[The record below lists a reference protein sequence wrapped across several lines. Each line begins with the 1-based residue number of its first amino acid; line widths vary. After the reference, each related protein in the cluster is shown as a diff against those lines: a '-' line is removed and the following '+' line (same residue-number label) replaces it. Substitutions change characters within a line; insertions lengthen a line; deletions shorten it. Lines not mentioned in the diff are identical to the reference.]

1 MPWRR
6 GKRPRAGQ
14 PRQVIAMTDDNH
26 SGVRADAYFAIIPEW
41 VLDAGVSPSA
51 VVVYLTLARY
61 ANRQTRSCYPSK
73 ETLSEKSRLSA
84 NTVSRCLTE
93 LRDVGAIT
101 SKRRNFNGLP
111 TSNIY
116 TLHMAGPF
124 GQVIEPEAEKP
135 LIPNSEA
142 LIPNFE
148 ADIPNFG
155 IQTRQSNHT
164 KRTRSISSSSE
175 DDGQFDQF
183 WSVYPRKV
191 GKGVARKAWIK
202 ALKETPAEQI
212 IAGAEQYAR
221 QRAEQD
227 PKYTAHPSS
236 WLAAERWTDEPD
248 PEFRG
253 GSRAEVSDRLFKEA
267 LARLSSDAKELEA

>member
-1 MPWRR
+1 MSRR
-6 GKRPRAGQ
+6 RVNVPGPDNQDRWY
-14 PRQVIAMTDDNH
+14 AMTDDNH

-73 ETLSEKSRLSA
+73 ETLSEKSGLSA
-84 NTVSRCLTE
+84 NTVSRCLSE
-93 LRDVGAIT
+93 LRDIGAIT
-101 SKRRNFNGLP
+101 SRRRNVNGVP

-116 TLHMAGPF
+116 ILHMAGPN
-124 GQVIEPEAEKP
+124 GVAAELVQDQP
-135 LIPNSEA
+135 LIPKFEP
-142 LIPNFE
+142 LIPKFE

-155 IQTRQSNHT
+155 IQTRQSNQT
-164 KRTRSISSSSE
+164 KRTRNISSSSD

-183 WSVYPRKV
+183 WAIYPRKV

-212 IAGAEQYAR
+212 ISGAEQYAR
-221 QRAEQD
+221 QRAGED

-236 WLAAERWTDEPD
+236 WLAAERWMDEPD
-248 PEFRG
+248 PKYLPK
-253 GSRAEVSDRLFKEA
+253 SKNADRLKGA
-267 LARLSSDAKELEA
+267 LERLAVRELGA